1 MVPKLPS
8 TGPEIP
14 TTHLRESQGQNYFQN
29 NTWISFFYCGPARAR
44 WGWGGACSGCPVQ
57 VTLQARAHS
66 PRATDSGALRWRMRG
81 KKAGRGGSGL
91 QEREA
96 PDPVPENCTCP
107 GRRGVTPRS
116 ALGSRSGTRQRRP
129 ELKGHKQWLL
139 VFTKS
144 TLKTS
149 SASLLLTSLC
159 HFSFDIAESTRF
171 GIQLCH

>member
-81 KKAGRGGSGL
+81 KKAGRGGVGAAGTRSPRPCAREL
-91 QEREA
+91 HVPRTER
-96 PDPVPENCTCP
+96 
-107 GRRGVTPRS
+107 VTPRS

>member
-81 KKAGRGGSGL
+81 KKAGRGGVG
-91 QEREA
+91 A
-96 PDPVPENCTCP
+96 
-107 GRRGVTPRS
+107 
-116 ALGSRSGTRQRRP
+116 AGTRSPRP
-129 ELKGHKQWLL
+129 CARELH
-139 VFTKS
+139 VPRTERCHP
-144 TLKTS
+144 
-149 SASLLLTSLC
+149 SLC
-159 HFSFDIAESTRF
+159 PREPLGNKTAETRAEGAQAVALSFYQKHFKNFFSLIAA
-171 GIQLCH
+171 H